1 MQIKNEYYKFHLK
14 DRCKD
19 VPENM
24 MIDIIT
30 EFSDNAKFY
39 INSSITA
46 EAMAK
51 VNTAIV
57 DLLKTKFGY
66 LPLYLVGEAYVRGPL
81 GELGGYA
88 SLSVRNIYIWL
99 SAMQEKCQN
108 LSAAEQSK
116 ADDERR
122 SESERIYM
130 QNQAHHVRFGT
141 ALSIKL
147 NWVYTGR
154 IDPNNWE
161 HYTLDAIVDMLK
173 QGYDIHSISPK
184 DIYNA

>member
-1 MQIKNEYYKFHLK
+1 MQIKNEFYKYHLK

-19 VPENM
+19 VPENLLR
-24 MIDIIT
+24 DIII

-39 INSSITA
+39 MNSNVDAAT
-46 EAMAK
+46 MAK

-66 LPLYLVGEAYVRGPL
+66 LPLYLVGEAYTRGPV

-88 SLSVRNIYIWL
+88 SMSVRNIYIWL
-99 SAMQEKCQN
+99 SAVNEKAQN
-108 LSAAEQSK
+108 LSAQDQSR

-122 SESERIYM
+122 TEAEKIFKL
-130 QNQAHHVRFGT
+130 NQVHNVRFGT

-147 NWVYTGR
+147 TWVYEGR
-154 IDPNNWE
+154 IDPDNWDK
-161 HYTLDAIVDMLK
+161 YPLDEIVSYLK
-173 QGYDIHSISPK
+173 QGYDIHSLRPTL
-184 DIYNA
+184 IYSE